1 MKKLFSLI
9 FVLFISIISAQN
21 SNEILV
27 LSAVVKD
34 QVIPNAQVIFQKN
47 GETSVP
53 KLTNSQGKVT
63 IPAEYQDD
71 SNLTIIIKKEGY
83 STLVSKCRCGGLTY
97 AISPYM
103 EELDGMRIVLS
114 WDEQPLD
121 IDSHLSYQWG
131 YVCYYQKD
139 AVNAN
144 LDVDHTDSFGP
155 ETITITKK
163 LEGKKYV
170 YAVHNFSNKDNNND
184 SNLSNISNAKV
195 YVYIGNT
202 LIKTYYVPQGKN
214 GTVWIPF
221 IIDETG
227 NIVDVGDFKNAS
239 SWEGVQSILRT
250 YRYDGNYLQN
260 ITESDKENAISLNKK
275 GENKYHSGDIEG
287 SIYLYQ
293 QAIELNPRNGQFY
306 SNLGLSFQKS
316 GREAEALWANKKA
329 IEFATGTNGK
339 TVKASSYYNIAKIY
353 ENNSEWRNAL
363 QYYKLAKQN
372 KVNPVYDKA
381 IARVTAKIR

>member
-121 IDSHLSYQWG
+121 IDSHLSYQGG

-144 LDVDHTDSFGP
+144 LDVDDTDSFGP